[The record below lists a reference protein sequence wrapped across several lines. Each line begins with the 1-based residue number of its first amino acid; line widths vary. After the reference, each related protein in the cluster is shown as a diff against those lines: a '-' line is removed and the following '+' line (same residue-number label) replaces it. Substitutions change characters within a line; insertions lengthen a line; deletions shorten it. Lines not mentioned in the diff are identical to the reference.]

1 MMNRQWL
8 LAIVLAVL
16 TPSTGMRTAIAAD
29 QRFTVTCK
37 GTFATGRP
45 TKPPT
50 TEKTFSGTLTIDL
63 VAKKWAWVHKP
74 GKTKA
79 IAEIE
84 GTTITLETFYSE
96 RNRWSQVQFLELE
109 PLAYSAWRQGHQLST
124 WVNAPCEKV
133 AFVPLP

>member
-1 MMNRQWL
+1 MFSKST
-8 LAIVLAVL
+8 LAVSFLGLL
-16 TPSTGMRTAIAAD
+16 TLANVWPVMAAGD
-29 QRFTVTCK
+29 RFTVTCK

-50 TEKTFSGTLTIDL
+50 TEKTFSGMLSVDL

-79 IAEIE
+79 IAEIK
-84 GTTITLETFYSE
+84 GATITLEILFSE
-96 RNRWSQVQFLELE
+96 RNRWSQVQYLKLE